1 MEQNRIRVGIT
12 QGDTN
17 GIGLEVILKTFQEE
31 DMLELCTPVIYGNP
45 RLASYHRKCCGINTN
60 FTCIHDGSEAQPDRV
75 NFVVCDDTEI
85 LVTMGRESQEAGKQA
100 LLSLERAIA
109 DYKAGK
115 VDVLVTAPINKHSIQ
130 SEGFHFPGHTEYI
143 QDVAGEGAKSLMI
156 LMTQRIRV
164 ALVTNHIPVSKI
176 AQGVTEEKILEKLT
190 IFNRSLL
197 RDFGIRAPRIAVLG
211 LNPHAGDNG
220 LLGTEEQEVIAPAI
234 EKANT
239 ELGIKAF
246 GPYAA
251 DGFFG
256 RATYEQFDGV
266 LAMYHDQGL
275 APFKTLAMD
284 SGVNFTAGLPIVR
297 TSPDHGTAY
306 DIAGKGIAEEN
317 SFRQAVYAA
326 LDIYR
331 NRRIYEEITSNPL
344 ERLYSARR
352 EDERRPFSRI
362 PLPTDGDGSLGPAR
376 ATAAGSD
383 VPFTKRET
391 KPDEADDEA

>member
-1 MEQNRIRVGIT
+1 MKEDKIRVGIT

-17 GIGLEVILKTFQEE
+17 GIGLEVILKTFEEE
-31 DMLELCTPVIYGNP
+31 DILELCTPVIYGNP
-45 RLASYHRKCCGINTN
+45 RLASYHRKCCRLNTN
-60 FTCIHDGSEAQPDRV
+60 FCCIQDGSEAQPDRV
-75 NFVVCDDTEI
+75 NFVVCDDAEI
-85 LVTMGRESQEAGKQA
+85 LVTMGKESQDAGRQA

-130 SEGFHFPGHTEYI
+130 SEEFHFPGHTEYI

-156 LMTQRIRV
+156 LLTQRIRV

-176 AQGVTEEKILEKLT
+176 TQGITQEKILEKLT
-190 IFNRSLL
+190 IFNRSLV

-220 LLGTEEQEVIAPAI
+220 LLGTEEQEVIAPAV
-234 EKANT
+234 ERANS

-256 RATYEQFDGV
+256 RATYEHFDGV

-284 SGVNFTAGLPIVR
+284 DGVNFTAGLPIVR

-317 SFRQAVYAA
+317 SFRQALYTAI
-326 LDIYR
+326 DIFR
-331 NRRIYEEITSNPL
+331 NRHLYDEITSNPL
-344 ERLYSARR
+344 EHLYTARR
-352 EDERRPFSRI
+352 EDERRPFNRAHERVSAAEGNQS
-362 PLPTDGDGSLGPAR
+362 LPSESQEQPKPGE
-376 ATAAGSD
+376 GSD
-383 VPFTKRET
+383 
-391 KPDEADDEA
+391 EA